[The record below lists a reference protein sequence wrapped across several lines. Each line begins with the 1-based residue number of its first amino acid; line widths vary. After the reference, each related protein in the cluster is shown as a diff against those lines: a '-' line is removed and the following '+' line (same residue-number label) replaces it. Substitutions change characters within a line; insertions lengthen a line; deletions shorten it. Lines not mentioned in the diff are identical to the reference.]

1 MYRTMKKIYMTPQTE
16 VMMISVE
23 QHMLAG
29 SILLQGKDANVTDG
43 EYDESRG
50 GGSWSDDD
58 EDY

>member
-1 MYRTMKKIYMTPQTE
+1 MKKIYMTPQTE